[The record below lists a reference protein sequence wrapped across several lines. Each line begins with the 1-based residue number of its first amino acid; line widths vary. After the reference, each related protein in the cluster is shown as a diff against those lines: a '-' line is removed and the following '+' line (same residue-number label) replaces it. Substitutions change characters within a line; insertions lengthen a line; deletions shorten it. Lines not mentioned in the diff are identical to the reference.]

1 VHWLCLTD
9 VGSYVLNLMLHVRE
23 ARVSETA
30 LPATFPRLGSPGT
43 RSYLLATDSAGGSPV
58 VLVADAENMNIRA
71 WEQCKT
77 WKAWPHVVIERE
89 AILGFDDEM
98 VKTFRREEGTIELL
112 WFGERSGAV
121 LLRTHGSC
129 LLWLD
134 LHSKKIVR
142 CFSSDRR
149 MSYAQVY
156 CPYGC
161 YMLFMT
167 QLAVMKSYKLEM
179 VESCF

>member
-1 VHWLCLTD
+1 LTD
-9 VGSYVLNLMLHVRE
+9 VGSYVLMLHVRE

-89 AILGFDDEM
+89 AILGFNDEIG
-98 VKTFRREEGTIELL
+98 REEGTTRTRCLELL

-121 LLRTHGSC
+121 CSGWISTPRRSSGGIVGCHTHKCIVPTRWIFRLGRQPSAVLLPF
-129 LLWLD
+129 D
-134 LHSKKIVR
+134 
-142 CFSSDRR
+142 
-149 MSYAQVY
+149 
-156 CPYGC
+156 
-161 YMLFMT
+161 
-167 QLAVMKSYKLEM
+167 
-179 VESCF
+179 